1 MSNSNPRRPSSRG
14 STPRP
19 RKLAGQDRNAAPGAD
34 PSALS
39 TASPTTSRGTG
50 GSDPAPDR
58 AAAGT
63 TTAGATATVTR
74 PEAREEKT
82 RGRRREITS
91 LLDSARATRILIVV
105 LAVLALV
112 LAAQGLWFFLHD
124 RNTPDQAA
132 DAERGAIS
140 VPEDRPILAE
150 SSAAQAA
157 ADQAAKALVDI
168 VSRRFSAYDEDVA
181 KATETMTEP
190 FAAEYRET
198 TDEIKDEFVT
208 NRTTVQSRV
217 VAQGVVRAD
226 TTRAEVLVFLNQ
238 YVTKGPRK
246 DQRTS
251 YTPYRAV
258 VTMAST
264 DQGWLVDGLDTQ

>member
-19 RKLAGQDRNAAPGAD
+19 RKLAGQDRSAVPGAD
-34 PSALS
+34 PSAP
-39 TASPTTSRGTG
+39 AAARPTTSRGTS
-50 GSDPAPDR
+50 GSDPASER
-58 AAAGT
+58 AGAGT

-74 PEAREEKT
+74 PQAREEKT
-82 RGRRREITS
+82 RGRRELTS
-91 LLDSARATRILIVV
+91 LLDSARATRTLIVV

-124 RNTPDQAA
+124 RNAPDQAA
-132 DAERGAIS
+132 DADRGAIS
-140 VPEDRPILAE
+140 VPEGRPILAE